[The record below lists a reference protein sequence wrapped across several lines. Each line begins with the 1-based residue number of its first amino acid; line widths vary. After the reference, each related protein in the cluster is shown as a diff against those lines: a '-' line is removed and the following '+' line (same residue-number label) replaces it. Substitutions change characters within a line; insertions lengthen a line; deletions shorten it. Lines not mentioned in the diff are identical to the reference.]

1 MSTFKSTT
9 KNIDVKDQ
17 AKLAQEASKK
27 LALLSEKDKNEALLV
42 IADTLES
49 ETGFILEQNKQD
61 LVNGENNDFSEAL
74 MDRLRLTEDRVKEFA
89 NGLREVV
96 ELKDPPVGEIL
107 SDWTLDNGLNVEQVR
122 VPLGVVGMI
131 YEARPNVTVDAT
143 GLALKSGNA
152 IVLKGGSNAIHSN
165 SAIVSV
171 IHKALRATKIPEDAV
186 QFIASTDREAAG
198 QLFTMKEHI
207 DVLIPRGGG
216 NLIKTVVENATVP
229 VLETGVGNCHIY
241 MDQFAD
247 IDKALSIMEN
257 AKTDRP
263 AVCNAAETFIF
274 HEAWLNDHAGQV
286 TALFEKYDIEVHGD
300 EKAAELLPDV
310 IPANEKDWAEEY
322 LSLAVAVK
330 VVSSVEE
337 AVVHIERYGTKHSE
351 AIVTENPENAVTF
364 LNRVDAAAV
373 YHNASTR
380 FTDGSALGFGA
391 EIGISTQKLHAR
403 GPMGLPA
410 LTTIKYRMTGDGQ
423 VR

>member
-96 ELKDPPVGEIL
+96 ELKDPVGEIL

>member
-27 LALLSEKDKNEALLV
+27 LALLSEKEKNETLLV
-42 IADTLES
+42 IADTLER
-49 ETGFILEQNKQD
+49 ETDFILEQNKKD

-96 ELKDPPVGEIL
+96 ELKDPVGEIL
-107 SDWTLDNGLNVEQVR
+107 SDWTLDNGLTVEQVR
-122 VPLGVVGMI
+122 VPLGVIGMI

-171 IHKALRATKIPEDAV
+171 IHKALKATKIPEDAV

-241 MDQFAD
+241 IDQFAD
-247 IDKALSIMEN
+247 VNKALAIMEN

-274 HEAWLNDHAGQV
+274 HEAWLNDHAEQV

-330 VVSSVEE
+330 VVSSIEE
-337 AVVHIERYGTKHSE
+337 AVAHIERYGTKHSE
-351 AIVTENPENAVTF
+351 AIVTENAENAVAF
-364 LNRVDAAAV
+364 LNSVDAAAV

>member
-1 MSTFKSTT
+1 MSTFNSTT

-27 LALLSEKDKNEALLV
+27 LALLSEKEKNEALLV
-42 IADTLES
+42 IADTLER
-49 ETGFILEQNKQD
+49 ETDYILEENEKD
-61 LVNGENNDFSEAL
+61 LVNGKENNFSEAL

-96 ELKDPPVGEIL
+96 KLKDPVGEIL
-107 SDWTLDNGLNVEQVR
+107 SDWTLENGLNVEQVR
-122 VPLGVVGMI
+122 VPLGVIGMI

-165 SAIVSV
+165 SAIVFV
-171 IHKALRATKIPEDAV
+171 IHKALTATKIPEDAV

-241 MDQFAD
+241 IDQFAD
-247 IDKALSIMEN
+247 VNKALAIMEN

-274 HEAWLNDHAGQV
+274 HEAWLNEHAEQV
-286 TALFEKYDIEVHGD
+286 TALFEKYGIEVHGD

-337 AVVHIERYGTKHSE
+337 AVSHIERYGTKHSE
-351 AIVTENPENAVTF
+351 AIVTENAENAVAF
-364 LNRVDAAAV
+364 LNSVDAAAV

>member
-27 LALLSEKDKNEALLV
+27 LALLNEEDKNEALLV
-42 IADTLES
+42 IADTLEN
-49 ETGFILEQNKQD
+49 ETGFILEQNKKD

-74 MDRLRLTEDRVKEFA
+74 MDRLLLTKDRVKEFA

-96 ELKDPPVGEIL
+96 ELKDPVGEIL
-107 SDWTLDNGLNVEQVR
+107 SDWTLDNGLNVEQIR
-122 VPLGVVGMI
+122 VPLGVIGMI

-171 IHKALRATKIPEDAV
+171 IHKALKATKIPEDAV

-241 MDQFAD
+241 VDQFAD
-247 IDKALSIMEN
+247 LDKALSIMEN

-337 AVVHIERYGTKHSE
+337 AVAHIERYGTKHSE

-410 LTTIKYRMTGDGQ
+410 LTTSKYRMTGDGQ

>member
-1 MSTFKSTT
+1 MSTLQSTT
-9 KNIDVKDQ
+9 KQLNVKHQ
-17 AKLAQEASKK
+17 AQLAQKASKK
-27 LALLSEKDKNEALLV
+27 LALLTEKEKNEALLT
-42 IADTLES
+42 IANELEKDS
-49 ETGFILEQNKQD
+49 DYILKENKKDLSSGDEKGFSD
-61 LVNGENNDFSEAL
+61 AL
-74 MDRLRLTEDRVKEFA
+74 MDRLRLTDGRVRDFA

-96 ELKDPPVGEIL
+96 ELKDPVGEIL
-107 SDWTLDNGLNVEQVR
+107 SNWMLDNGLKVEQVR
-122 VPLGVVGMI
+122 VPLGVIGMI

-165 SAIVSV
+165 KAIVTV
-171 IHKALRATKIPEDAV
+171 IHKALENTKIPAEAV
-186 QFIASTDREAAG
+186 QFISSTDREAAG

-216 NLIKTVVENATVP
+216 SLIKTVVENATVP

-241 MDQFAD
+241 VDQFAD
-247 IDKALSIMEN
+247 VEKALAILEN

-274 HEAWLNDHAGQV
+274 HEAWLETNKDKVQ
-286 TALFEKYDIEVHGD
+286 ALFEKHGIEVHGD

-310 IPANEKDWAEEY
+310 IPANEEDWAEEY

-330 VVSSVEE
+330 VVSSLEE
-337 AVVHIERYGTKHSE
+337 AEAHIDRYGTKHSE
-351 AIVTENPENAVTF
+351 AIVTEDNENALHF
-364 LNRVDAAAV
+364 LNTVDAAAV
-373 YHNASTR
+373 YQNASTR

>member
-9 KNIDVKDQ
+9 KNSDVKDQ

-27 LALLSEKDKNEALLV
+27 LALLSEKDKNKALLV

-49 ETGFILEQNKQD
+49 ETDFILEQNKKD
-61 LVNGENNDFSEAL
+61 LVNGENNNFSEAL

-96 ELKDPPVGEIL
+96 ELKDPVGEIL

-122 VPLGVVGMI
+122 VPLGVIGMI

-186 QFIASTDREAAG
+186 QFIASTNREAAG

-216 NLIKTVVENATVP
+216 NLIRTVVENATVP

-241 MDQFAD
+241 IDQFAD

-337 AVVHIERYGTKHSE
+337 AVAHIERYGTKHSE
-351 AIVTENPENAVTF
+351 AIVTENPKNAVAF
-364 LNRVDAAAV
+364 LNSVDAAAV

>member
-9 KNIDVKDQ
+9 KNSDVKDQ

-27 LALLSEKDKNEALLV
+27 LALLSEKDKNKALLV
-42 IADTLES
+42 IAYTLES
-49 ETGFILEQNKQD
+49 ETDFILEQNKKD
-61 LVNGENNDFSEAL
+61 LVNGENNNFSEAL

-96 ELKDPPVGEIL
+96 ELKDPVGEIL

-122 VPLGVVGMI
+122 VPLGVIGMI

-186 QFIASTDREAAG
+186 QFIASTNREAAG

-216 NLIKTVVENATVP
+216 NLIRTVVENATVP

-241 MDQFAD
+241 IDQFAD

-337 AVVHIERYGTKHSE
+337 AVAHIERYGTKHSE
-351 AIVTENPENAVTF
+351 AIVTENPKNAVAF
-364 LNRVDAAAV
+364 LNSVDAAAV

>member
-9 KNIDVKDQ
+9 KNSDVKDQ

-27 LALLSEKDKNEALLV
+27 LALLSEKDKNKALLV
-42 IADTLES
+42 IAETLES
-49 ETGFILEQNKQD
+49 ETDFILEQNKKD
-61 LVNGENNDFSEAL
+61 LVNGENNNFSEAL

-96 ELKDPPVGEIL
+96 ELKDPVGEIL

-122 VPLGVVGMI
+122 VPLGVIGMI

-216 NLIKTVVENATVP
+216 NLIRTVVENATVP

-241 MDQFAD
+241 IDQFAD

-337 AVVHIERYGTKHSE
+337 AVAHIERYGTKHSE
-351 AIVTENPENAVTF
+351 AIVTENPENAVAF
-364 LNRVDAAAV
+364 LNSVDAAAV

>member
-1 MSTFKSTT
+1 MSTFNSTT
-9 KNIDVKDQ
+9 KNVHVKDQ
-17 AKLAQEASKK
+17 AKLAQKASKK
-27 LALLSEKDKNEALLV
+27 LALLSEKEKNEALLI
-42 IADTLES
+42 IADTLER
-49 ETGFILEQNKQD
+49 ETNFILEQNKKD

-74 MDRLRLTEDRVKEFA
+74 MDRLRLTEHRVKEFA

-96 ELKDPPVGEIL
+96 ELEDPVGEIL

-122 VPLGVVGMI
+122 VPLGVIGMI

-171 IHKALRATKIPEDAV
+171 IHKALGTTKISEDAV

-241 MDQFAD
+241 IDQFAD
-247 IDKALSIMEN
+247 VSKAINIMEN

-274 HEAWLNDHAGQV
+274 HEAWLNEHAEQV
-286 TALFEKYDIEVHGD
+286 TALFEKHGIEVHGD
-300 EKAAELLPDV
+300 EKAAEFLPDV

-337 AVVHIERYGTKHSE
+337 AVAHIERYGTKHSE
-351 AIVTENPENAVTF
+351 AVVTENAENAVAF
-364 LNRVDAAAV
+364 LNSVDAAAV